1 MSRYNLELTEEA
13 LALLAENR
21 AVYRSTEHGNVIVGR
36 IQVAGS
42 LGASDHDQTKLAS
55 TYLRYVSAV
64 ESYLDSLGGQI
75 WRETVKSH
83 NSVIRQL
90 VADMELRT
98 TSTWDER
105 KRSLSRYHSLDIQ
118 SFSRWS
124 EFDAAIDV
132 RNAIAH
138 GLGSLTIRQRNSKAR
153 AKIGAIGVA
162 VVDDRISLDWIALDR
177 CYLLCRELIL
187 YVDAARPVDLR
198 HTGWSPIPADGADS
212 SQ

>member
-1 MSRYNLELTEEA
+1 MELAEEA

-21 AVYRSTEHGNVIVGR
+21 AVYRSTEQDDVIVGR

-42 LGASDHDQTKLAS
+42 LGAFDHDQTKLAS
-55 TYLRYVSAV
+55 TYLRYVGVV

-75 WRETVKSH
+75 WRETIKSH
-83 NSVIRQL
+83 SSVIRQL
-90 VADMELRT
+90 VTDMELRA

-105 KRSLSRYHSLDIQ
+105 KSSLSRYHSIDIQ
-118 SFSRWS
+118 SFGRWS

-138 GLGSLTIRQRNSKAR
+138 GLGSLTMRQRNSKDR
-153 AKIGAIGVA
+153 DKIRAIGVS
-162 VVDDRISLDWIALDR
+162 VVGDRIDLDWNALDR

-187 YVDAARPVDLR
+187 YVDAARPVELR
-198 HTGWSPIPADGADS
+198 HTGWSPITSDGADS